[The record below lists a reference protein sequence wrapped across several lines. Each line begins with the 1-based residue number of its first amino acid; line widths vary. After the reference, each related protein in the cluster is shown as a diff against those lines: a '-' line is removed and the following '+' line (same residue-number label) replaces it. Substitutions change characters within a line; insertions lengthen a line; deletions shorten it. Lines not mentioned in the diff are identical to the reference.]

1 MRRNLRL
8 LTALALIATVAL
20 LSAGCSHG
28 SAQSGAGSSAN
39 ASSARDKAVKYSECM
54 RDHGLSA
61 FPDPDSS
68 GQLTL
73 DGVLNG
79 SSLDP
84 DSAVFKKAITACKDL
99 QPAGFTGSKSR
110 STKAQKAALA
120 FARCVRANG
129 VKDFPDPVDGEPL
142 VNTNRIPSTN
152 DDGGMSAL
160 NAAMHKCR
168 NVLGDTLKD
177 Q

>member
-1 MRRNLRL
+1 MRRHRRPLA
-8 LTALALIATVAL
+8 ALALVATVAL
-20 LSAGCSHG
+20 LAAGCSSG
-28 SAQSGAGSSAN
+28 SAQPRAAAGT
-39 ASSARDKAVKYSECM
+39 SSARDKAVKYSECM

-61 FPDPDSS
+61 FPDPNAS

-73 DGVLNG
+73 DGVVNG

-84 DSAVFKKAITACKDL
+84 DSAAFKKAIAACRDL
-99 QPAGFTGSKSR
+99 QPAGFTGSKRR

-120 FARCVRANG
+120 FARCVRENG

-142 VNTNRIPSTN
+142 VNTNLIPSTN
-152 DDGGMSAL
+152 DKGGMSAL
-160 NAAMHKCR
+160 NSAMHKCR
-168 NVLGDTLKD
+168 DVLGDTLKD